1 MGLPSRRGLPCQA
14 GPFLHA
20 EVCLDPGRWRSGRM
34 GRELATSSADLV
46 HEVRRRHPRIKVVFT
61 SGRPLGEC
69 PLPGVKRTSATHTP
83 MSAFDPKRTLS
94 RLNQISPASTNDC
107 LVTSICSGLRCSSA
121 SRNAV
126 KGMRDSSLENG
137 TASWDRPN
145 RQVLCARMPPS
156 LGWPSRS
163 GMMGCS
169 LGLLSG
175 VVLGCSQ
182 DM

>member
-1 MGLPSRRGLPCQA
+1 MAHDIRKRLCLTVLQRSRRSPTTIWGLCSNRCPLLA
-14 GPFLHA
+14 L
-20 EVCLDPGRWRSGRM
+20 SGHRQ
-34 GRELATSSADLV
+34 
-46 HEVRRRHPRIKVVFT
+46 
-61 SGRPLGEC
+61 RPGEC
-69 PLPGVKRTSATHTP
+69 PLSGVKRTSLTQVQ
-83 MSAFDPKRTLS
+83 MSASDPKRTLS

>member
-1 MGLPSRRGLPCQA
+1 MVPSTKRPRPRRKALANKKSKTTFVLPRSRLNVR
-14 GPFLHA
+14 FWH
-20 EVCLDPGRWRSGRM
+20 
-34 GRELATSSADLV
+34 LADILRPQSN
-46 HEVRRRHPRIKVVFT
+46 VRFW
-61 SGRPLGEC
+61 
-69 PLPGVKRTSATHTP
+69 GVKRTSLARSQ